1 MVSIQTQRE
10 IPDRKAEKHGVC
22 SLETIGQ
29 LAQERLNIWDN
40 SPEEACIEKEKK
52 ECLRQGI
59 QALSEE
65 ERFLIFCCS
74 MKKKQ

>member
-22 SLETIGQ
+22 SLEAIGQ
-29 LAQERLNIWDN
+29 LVQERINIWDN

-52 ECLRQGI
+52 EWLRQGFWLC
-59 QALSEE
+59 Q
-65 ERFLIFCCS
+65 
-74 MKKKQ
+74 KKNGF